1 MELALPLTLLLV
13 VMAITWGFFQL
24 RALNQRLTSLEK
36 QHMALVED
44 LELRIYSEKALNS
57 RARQAYD
64 SLGGGN
70 E

>member
-36 QHMALVED
+36 QYLALVKD
-44 LELRIYSEKALNS
+44 LELRIYS
-57 RARQAYD
+57 D
-64 SLGGGN
+64 
-70 E
+70 